1 MLKKKYYHAC
11 NMSTKNNGGNT
22 IKCLSELKNSFEVN
36 STFMFHDDVSYYVW
50 NDIYDITFR
59 GVQKLVRIK
68 K

>member
-50 NDIYDITFR
+50 NDI
-59 GVQKLVRIK
+59 
-68 K
+68 